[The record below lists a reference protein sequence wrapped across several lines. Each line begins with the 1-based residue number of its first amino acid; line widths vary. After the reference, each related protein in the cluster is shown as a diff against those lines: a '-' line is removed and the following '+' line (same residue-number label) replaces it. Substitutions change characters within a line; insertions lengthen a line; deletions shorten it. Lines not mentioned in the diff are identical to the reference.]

1 MKRSDRRGFSLL
13 EVLVAIAILATAFT
27 ALLGLHTQNLRTI
40 ARERS
45 YSEALF
51 LARERLATIEL
62 QGTPELGQSS
72 GDFEGPYPGEYPGY
86 RWELQVDIPFPFTN
100 VREVTVRVLPPDGEA
115 GAAELTM
122 WVPA

>member
-62 QGTPELGQSS
+62 QGTPELGRSS